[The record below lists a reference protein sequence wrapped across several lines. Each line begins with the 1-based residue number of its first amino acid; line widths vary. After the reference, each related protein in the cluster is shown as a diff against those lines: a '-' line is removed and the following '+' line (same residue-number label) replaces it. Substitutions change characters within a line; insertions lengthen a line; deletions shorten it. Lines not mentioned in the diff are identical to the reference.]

1 MITGNRLYGWAEDLF
16 PICRSISGQGVRQS
30 LKYLKKI
37 LPELKITTTNSGSKV
52 YDWTVPD
59 EWEIKDAYIKNK
71 DGKKIVDFKKNNL
84 HVLGYSSPI
93 KKKIKKN
100 FLLKKLYYLKNKP
113 NAIPYVTSYY
123 KKRWGF
129 CVQFNLIKKLKDIY
143 YYVNIDSS
151 FKD

>member
-37 LPELKITTTNSGSKV
+37 LPELKIKTINSGSKV

-59 EWEIKDAYIKNK
+59 ELEIKDAYIKNK

-93 KKKIKKN
+93 KKK
-100 FLLKKLYYLKNKP
+100 
-113 NAIPYVTSYY
+113 
-123 KKRWGF
+123 
-129 CVQFNLIKKLKDIY
+129 
-143 YYVNIDSS
+143 
-151 FKD
+151 